1 MDVSEFSMLKEEAR
15 KHWKEYVQGCKDNP
29 KDKYMEDMK
38 AVYNQLKSGRKLID
52 IFEAF
57 KRAGLNEDLSPKLA
71 ICKADAKICYC
82 KYSSRGHLTFTPRE
96 PEYFWQTDLTS
107 DVRVG
112 NVGEIKSNTIL
123 KTLVPP
129 VPPSLRPKG
138 RHSLSNY
145 YTLWEVDKW
154 EMIPPKD
161 PYLLRRLTKNVFV
174 VLGAWDLTEL
184 ERAVIKG
191 RMFE

>member
-1 MDVSEFSMLKEEAR
+1 MDVNEFSMLKEDAR
-15 KHWKEYVQGCKDNP
+15 EKWNEYVQGCKDNP
-29 KDKYMEDMK
+29 KDKYMKDMK

-52 IFEAF
+52 IFEVF
-57 KRAGLNEDLSPKLA
+57 KRARVNEDFTPRLA

-82 KYSSRGHLTFTPRE
+82 KYSSKGELTFTPRE
-96 PEYFWQTDLTS
+96 PDYFWETDLVS
-107 DVRVG
+107 DVIIG
-112 NVGEIKSNTIL
+112 NFGPIKNNDIL

-161 PYLLRRLTKNVFV
+161 PYLLRRLTKNIFV
-174 VLGAWDLTEL
+174 VIGAWDLTEL

-191 RMFE
+191 RMFD